1 MEFLKEVEKQSQ
13 ILIDKVN
20 ENKKENA
27 MITIAN
33 DGKECICLGAGSP
46 VDIAHMILKT
56 IEHNEQIQQAIILEL
71 TFKHSNEMAIEKI
84 NKTIDDIINKLI

>member
-33 DGKECICLGAGSP
+33 DGKECICYR
-46 VDIAHMILKT
+46 
-56 IEHNEQIQQAIILEL
+56 
-71 TFKHSNEMAIEKI
+71 
-84 NKTIDDIINKLI
+84 